1 MLLTL
6 KNLVLTSLKL
16 DLLTYEINIC
26 QSLERG
32 IFDIFLNHL
41 CFDVLPD
48 RAGTHFIIGQIA
60 VRHVMAKFICMFR
73 IIGKGVVD
81 LAHQ

>member
-1 MLLTL
+1 MLLTW

-41 CFDVLPD
+41 CFEVEDQMKQLKD
-48 RAGTHFIIGQIA
+48 
-60 VRHVMAKFICMFR
+60 K
-73 IIGKGVVD
+73 
-81 LAHQ
+81 